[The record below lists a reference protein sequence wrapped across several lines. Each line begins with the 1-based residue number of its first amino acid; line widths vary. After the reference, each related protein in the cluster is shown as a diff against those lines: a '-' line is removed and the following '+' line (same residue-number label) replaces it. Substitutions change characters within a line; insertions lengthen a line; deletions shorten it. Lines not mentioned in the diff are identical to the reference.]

1 MDLVL
6 LSLLR
11 DGLLRRSEAAELRWS
26 DAEFRGDGAALLH
39 IPQSKTDQE
48 AEGVVLY
55 IGRAAA
61 GALQAIRPAEESLDR
76 NGPVFGLS
84 SRQIGRRV
92 QAAGLGDCFTGHSS
106 RVGMAQDLAATGVEL
121 PALMTS
127 GRWKSARRRTGK
139 RWPDTTKRVGVE
151 ILVFSFPLL
160 RPRKCY
166 RG

>member
-92 QAAGLGDCFTGHSS
+92 QAGGPGRRPRRLLHRPQQPRGHGPGPSGH
-106 RVGMAQDLAATGVEL
+106 RGGATG
-121 PALMTS
+121 
-127 GRWKSARRRTGK
+127 
-139 RWPDTTKRVGVE
+139 PDD
-151 ILVFSFPLL
+151 L
-160 RPRKCY
+160 RPVEERQAADREAVARY
-166 RG
+166 YQESGG